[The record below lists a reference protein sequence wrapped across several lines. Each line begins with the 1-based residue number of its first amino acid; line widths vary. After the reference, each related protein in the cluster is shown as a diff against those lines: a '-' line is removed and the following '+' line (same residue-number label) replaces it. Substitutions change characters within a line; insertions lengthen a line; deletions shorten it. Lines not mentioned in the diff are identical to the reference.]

1 MIKKRDLKILTHL
14 RVNARQK
21 LTDISKNTGIPVSTI
36 FDRIRHNENS
46 VIKKHTSLL
55 DFSKLGYQ
63 TRVNILLKTKKEQ
76 REKLNGF
83 LSNHSSIN
91 SAFKINQDFDFLID
105 CVFSNMKELEYFLED
120 LEEKFNIE
128 KKQVHHVIEDI
139 KLESFL
145 SNLD

>member
-1 MIKKRDLKILTHL
+1 MIKKRDLEILTHL

-36 FDRIRHNENS
+36 FDRIRHHEKS

-55 DFSKLGYQ
+55 DFTKLGYP
-63 TRVNILLKTKKEQ
+63 TRANILLKTKKEQ
-76 REKLNGF
+76 REKLNAF
-83 LSNHSSIN
+83 LSSHNNIN
-91 SAFKINQDFDFLID
+91 SAFKINQDFDFMVD
-105 CVFSNMKELEYFLED
+105 CIFPNIKELEYFLEE

-139 KLESFL
+139 KLEGFL
-145 SNLD
+145 FSLE